1 MTPSRMLR
9 PALVCLALSGIGLTT
24 ASCGMVEGDPH
35 RFQSLAEKVADIR
48 LDGSAAVPARNL
60 PAPSSQTAAEQH
72 LRPATS
78 APSDQPSRGLRVEV
92 MDPHDLW
99 DARDGLR
106 RTIREESNAV
116 AEAAAPM
123 VARAVVQQVA
133 DRFSA
138 ARTPADQTARP
149 VVIREVDAPR
159 PVHTTTQARTTIQLG
174 AYSTEASARSAWT
187 TVSSGAA
194 RQALAGLSPMFER
207 VTVDG
212 RPLTRLKVAAPA
224 TTATAICRAVAV
236 SDPWCARRT

>member
-48 LDGSAAVPARNL
+48 LDGSDAVPARNL

-78 APSDQPSRGLRVEV
+78 APSDQSSRGLRVEV

-99 DARDGLR
+99 DA
-106 RTIREESNAV
+106 
-116 AEAAAPM
+116 APM
-123 VARAVVQQVA
+123 MARAVVQQVA
-133 DRFSA
+133 DRISA
-138 ARTPADQTARP
+138 SRAPSDQTARP
-149 VVIREVDAPR
+149 VVIRDVDAPR
-159 PVHTTTQARTTIQLG
+159 PANTTSQPRTTIQLG
-174 AYSTEASARSAWT
+174 AYSSEASARSAWT

-207 VTVDG
+207 VTVNG
-212 RPLTRLKVAAPA
+212 RPFTRLKVAAPA